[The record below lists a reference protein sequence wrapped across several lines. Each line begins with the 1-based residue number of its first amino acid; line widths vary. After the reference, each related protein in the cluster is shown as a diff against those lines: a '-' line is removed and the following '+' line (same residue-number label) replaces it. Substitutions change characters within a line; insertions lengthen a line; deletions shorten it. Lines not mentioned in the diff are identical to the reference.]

1 MISIVL
7 VVAAVYALAG
17 QDIVAKLRSMF
28 ASASLPRVDGKHVA
42 FAALIAAAAISWFA
56 RPSVAPPSPAPDVP
70 AAFSLRGK
78 FTGPTAADDAA
89 IVSTLCESLGDAIEW
104 DAAHDKRLKTGVA
117 FDELRV
123 FARELRMRGESIGD
137 RQPQARDAISEFLDD
152 AVGASGGPVTDE
164 SRTAWVTAFR
174 EIGRAASNV
183 AR

>member
-1 MISIVL
+1 MITIVL

-17 QDIVAKLRSMF
+17 QQIIDKARSLF
-28 ASASLPRVDGKHVA
+28 ANATLPSVDGKHVA
-42 FAALIAAAAISWFA
+42 FAALIVAAAISWFA
-56 RPSVAPPSPAPDVP
+56 RSPDSPPPPAPDNP

-89 IVSTLCESLGDAIEW
+89 IVSSLCESLGDAIEW
-104 DAAHDKRLKTGVA
+104 DGSHDKRLKTGVA

-137 RQPQARDAISEFLDD
+137 RQPQARDAISVFLDD

-164 SRTAWVTAFR
+164 SRAAWVNAFR
-174 EIGRAASNV
+174 EIGKAAGNV
-183 AR
+183 TR

>member
-1 MISIVL
+1 MITIVL
-7 VVAAVYALAG
+7 VVAAIYALAG
-17 QDIVAKLRSMF
+17 QQIIEKARSLF
-28 ASASLPRVDGKHVA
+28 ATSTLPSVDGKHVA

-56 RPSVAPPSPAPDVP
+56 RPSDAPPPAPDNP

-78 FTGPTAADDAA
+78 FVGPTAADDAA
-89 IVSTLCESLGDAIEW
+89 IVSSLCEAIGDAIEY

-164 SRTAWVTAFR
+164 SRTAWVNAFR
-174 EIGRAASNV
+174 EIGRAAGNV

>member
-1 MISIVL
+1 MITIVL

-17 QDIVAKLRSMF
+17 QEIIAKVRSLF
-28 ASASLPRVDGKHVA
+28 ASATLPRVDGKHVA

-56 RPSVAPPSPAPDVP
+56 RPAAPPPPAPDNP

-89 IVSTLCESLGDAIEW
+89 IVSSLCESLGDAIEW
-104 DAAHDKRLKTGVA
+104 DGSHEKRLKTGVA

-164 SRTAWVTAFR
+164 SRAAWVNAFR
-174 EIGRAASNV
+174 EIGRAAGNV